1 MAMVRSVL
9 GGLVA
14 GLLMFVIGFVFW
26 GTPLSGLAFQ
36 KANDAQS
43 AAVQLALAQNLT
55 PGGTGTYLVPTPD
68 TPQGTVAYG
77 QGPIAT
83 IHFNARGFAA
93 NDLSM
98 VPTGLAF
105 ALVAGVLMALGLG
118 AVGAAGFAA
127 RARLVILFSLGIT
140 TWTLLAQPVFN
151 NYGWAYWVY
160 WFVTQTI
167 AVAAAGLVIARWF
180 LPAPRAETTP
190 PTAEAAEPTE
200 D

>member
-1 MAMVRSVL
+1 MVRSVL

-36 KANDAQS
+36 RVDDTRS

-55 PGGTGTYLVPTPD
+55 QSGTGTYLVPTPD

-118 AVGAAGFAA
+118 AVGAVGFAA
-127 RARLVILFSLGIT
+127 HARLVILFSLGVT
-140 TWTLLAQPVFN
+140 VWTLLAQPVFN
-151 NYGWAYWVY
+151 NYGWAYWTY

-167 AVAAAGLVIARWF
+167 AIAAAGLVIARWF
-180 LPAPRAETTP
+180 RPAPRAAAAP
-190 PTAEAAEPTE
+190 PTAEAAAPTE